1 MAARTMDLHST
12 PRLAQPEDVDAL
24 IALDAIARHAP
35 QRRSFIAQ
43 AIASRQCWVAA
54 DAHDAS
60 LLTGYGVLNDAFYD
74 HPFIALV
81 VVRESARR
89 RGIAGAIMRT
99 LEAQCRGSK
108 LFTSTNASNAPMQGL
123 LSKLGFIRSGQIDN
137 LDEGDPE
144 LIFVK
149 FLS

>member
-12 PRLAQPEDVDAL
+12 PRLAQPEDIDAL

-54 DAHDAS
+54 
-60 LLTGYGVLNDAFYD
+60 V
-74 HPFIALV
+74 
-81 VVRESARR
+81 
-89 RGIAGAIMRT
+89 
-99 LEAQCRGSK
+99 
-108 LFTSTNASNAPMQGL
+108 
-123 LSKLGFIRSGQIDN
+123 
-137 LDEGDPE
+137 
-144 LIFVK
+144 IFVK